1 MTVAP
6 AVAAATEDTAAA
18 IALETHAWIGRP
30 PTLVQQLAVFC
41 VGVVGVMF
49 AGVGPLLLGGLQAA
63 GRLSAAQLG
72 QAGTVELLSMGVA
85 AALTGPL
92 LGAGRLRLLA
102 VICGLLMA
110 GLNFATT
117 KVSGDMLTMVRGLNG
132 LPSGALIWMTTGL
145 IVRSPRPE
153 RWSGLYLTVQTLAQL
168 GVVAGI
174 SAFVLGPLGVDGGF
188 LCLAVLGVVAA
199 VVGLLVPRA
208 YAALADTHEGP
219 KGLPSPRGW
228 FALAVAFCFQ
238 AFILAVWIYME
249 PLSRQSG
256 HPAGTVGVAMSLS
269 LGAQVAGGA
278 AATVVAG
285 RLPWFWALMGSIAG
299 AVGLLGLFATMPGA
313 PVFLAA
319 SAAFG
324 FLWLFAAP
332 YLTPMAIEADPS
344 RRAASLGAGA
354 ALLGCSAGPFLASLV
369 VSDADVRGCLA
380 LGAGLAVVTM
390 GIIAGLHLSRHSGT
404 VSR

>member
-1 MTVAP
+1 MTTAP
-6 AVAAATEDTAAA
+6 TSVEAEALAA
-18 IALETHAWIGRP
+18 ETHAWIGP
-30 PTLVQQLAVFC
+30 SPTLIQQVAVFF
-41 VGVVGVMF
+41 VGVIGVMF
-49 AGVGPLLLGGLQAA
+49 AGVGPLLLGGLQAS
-63 GRLSAAQLG
+63 GRLTAAQLG
-72 QAGTVELLSMGVA
+72 QAGTVELLTMGVA

-92 LGAGRLRLLA
+92 LGAGRLRLIA
-102 VICGLLMA
+102 VGCGLLMA
-110 GLNFATT
+110 VLNFATI
-117 KVSGDMLTMVRGLNG
+117 KVSGDMLTLVRGLNG
-132 LPSGALIWMTTGL
+132 LPSGALIWLMTGL

-168 GVVAGI
+168 VVVAGI
-174 SAFVLGPLGVDGGF
+174 SAFVLKPLGVDGGF
-188 LCLAVLGVVAA
+188 LCLAALAVLSALIGLAA
-199 VVGLLVPRA
+199 PRA
-208 YAALADTHEGP
+208 FAPLPQTVGEGP

-228 FALAVAFCFQ
+228 LALAAAFCFQ
-238 AFILAVWIYME
+238 AFILTVWIYVE

-256 HPAGTVGVAMSLS
+256 HPEGTAGLAISLS

-278 AATVVAG
+278 AATVLAG
-285 RLPWFWALMGSIAG
+285 RLPWFWALTG
-299 AVGLLGLFATMPGA
+299 AILGALALLGVFATMPGA

-344 RRAASLGAGA
+344 RRAASLGSGA

-380 LGAGLAVVTM
+380 LGAGLAVLTM
-390 GIIAGLHLSRHSGT
+390 AIIAGLHLFRPSGS
-404 VSR
+404 VSH

>member
-6 AVAAATEDTAAA
+6 LEAGTDDGPRAAAAD
-18 IALETHAWIGRP
+18 THAWIGAP
-30 PTLVQQLAVFC
+30 PTLIQQLAVFC

-72 QAGTVELLSMGVA
+72 QAGTVELLTMGVA

-92 LGAGRLRLLA
+92 LGRGRLRLLA
-102 VICGLLMA
+102 VLCGLLMA
-110 GLNFATT
+110 GLNLATT
-117 KVSGDMLTMVRGLNG
+117 RVSGDMLTLVRGLNG
-132 LPSGALIWMTTGL
+132 LPSGALIWMTTAL

-168 GVVAGI
+168 GVVAGV

-188 LCLAVLGVVAA
+188 LCLAGLGAVCAA
-199 VVGLLVPRA
+199 VGLAVPRA
-208 YAALADTHEGP
+208 YSALPDTHEGP
-219 KGLPSPRGW
+219 KKGLPGPRGW
-228 FALAVAFCFQ
+228 LALAAAFCFQ

-256 HPAGTVGVAMSLS
+256 HPAGTAGVAISLS

-285 RLPWFWALMGSIAG
+285 RLPWFWALIGAITG
-299 AVGLLGLFATMPGA
+299 AVGLLGLFAIMPGA
-313 PVFLAA
+313 PAFLAA

-344 RRAASLGAGA
+344 RRAASLGSGA

-380 LGAGLAVVTM
+380 LGAGLAAVTM